1 MSYAVL
7 LVPDFA
13 LHALRRAEPA
23 LAQKPVALV
32 AGEGRAAVLAEV
44 SPEAAGVEPGVAVT
58 LAMAR
63 CPDIVL
69 RRRDAAAEVEAQR
82 LLIAAAFTL
91 SPRVE
96 ATAPG
101 CCTVDLRGADEIR
114 TETALRLRV
123 SELGRAGLPARAGVA
138 GTPLVAAYAAHRAE
152 TVLVVR
158 DAAAF
163 LAPLPLAM
171 AAPTAA
177 HAEILRAWGL
187 GTLGDLTA
195 LPKAEIGQRLGAEG
209 VALWER
215 AAGEATRVLR
225 TIEPPKSF
233 VAEWTYEPPVES
245 LEPLFFKLRRYAE
258 RISLELRA
266 AGLVAGSLALTLLLE
281 DDTDHRRDFRLPE
294 PGADVDSWLR
304 VLQTHLETVRTPAR
318 VSGVRLKASP
328 CRAPAKQD
336 GLFET
341 GLSDPAA
348 FWENLARVGA
358 LVGDDRVGTPVR
370 LDTHRPDA
378 FALVRPAE
386 VVPAPEPEPLHPPRG
401 LVLRRFRP
409 AWPVRVT
416 CDGARPVGVTGRLE
430 GRISAAAGPW
440 RLSGEWWRPEAW
452 ETEIWQVELTAGGA
466 YQLART
472 AAGWSVEGVLD

>member
-1 MSYAVL
+1 
-7 LVPDFA
+7 
-13 LHALRRAEPA
+13 
-23 LAQKPVALV
+23 
-32 AGEGRAAVLAEV
+32 
-44 SPEAAGVEPGVAVT
+44 
-58 LAMAR
+58 
-63 CPDIVL
+63 
-69 RRRDAAAEVEAQR
+69 
-82 LLIAAAFTL
+82 
-91 SPRVE
+91 
-96 ATAPG
+96 
-101 CCTVDLRGADEIR
+101 
-114 TETALRLRV
+114 
-123 SELGRAGLPARAGVA
+123 VA

-152 TVLVVR
+152 PVLVVR
-158 DAAAF
+158 NASDF

-171 AAPTAA
+171 AAPTPA

-187 GTLGDLTA
+187 GTLGELTA
-195 LPKAEIGQRLGAEG
+195 LPKAGIGQRLGAEG

-245 LEPLFFKLRRYAE
+245 LEPLLFKLRRYAE
-258 RISLELRA
+258 RIALELRA

-281 DDTDHRRDFRLPE
+281 NDTDHRRDFRLPE

-328 CRAPAKQD
+328 CRAPVKQD

-378 FALVRPAE
+378 FALTRPAE

-401 LVLRRFRP
+401 RVLRRFRP

-416 CDGARPVGVTGRLE
+416 CAGARPVSVAGRLE
-430 GRISAAAGPW
+430 GGIRDAAGPW

-452 ETEIWQVELTAGGA
+452 ETEIWQVELTADGV

-472 AAGWSVEGVLD
+472 PAGWSVEGVLD